1 MKRRASI
8 RLDIELDASTP
19 TGIDEAA
26 QEALAQLKCDAFM
39 DCGDGQY
46 WSAKLVEKQYLCQ
59 DEHLLL
65 DLVLKATGVSHAR
78 FVKGR
83 HWKEAQARHIYAFF
97 AKKYFERSDGQIANF
112 LHRDRSTVT
121 QGLQSIIS
129 LVAKEPYSKR
139 SVQTYKGTYL
149 VARNLRAS
157 RAAEVMTSVQLS
169 WNRIKE

>member
-65 DLVLKATGVSHAR
+65 EVVLQATGVNEKKFLS
-78 FVKGR
+78 GR
-83 HWKEAQARHIYAFF
+83 NWQEAQARNIFAFF
-97 AKKYFERSDGQIANF
+97 SKKYFERTHDQIANF
-112 LHRDRSTVT
+112 LHKDRTTVT
-121 QGLQSIIS
+121 QGIQSIVS
-129 LVAKEPYSKR
+129 LVARTPGRKAAAF
-139 SVQTYKGTYL
+139 KGTQNG
-149 VARNLRAS
+149 VPRNKRADRVIEAMS
-157 RAAEVMTSVQLS
+157 KIQLA
-169 WNRIKE
+169 WNAIKE